1 MYEALLEKLN
11 IIKKLNTEDSDL
23 IIRLCNSYLKDRKS
37 YSEMREKTSILNSN
51 SITCL
56 DSNIIDLD
64 TIWVA
69 PYFHTRMKYKISKIV
84 DLISNTNID
93 DILNSPHKFLHKAIY
108 LKPKR
113 EFFNPIDQID
123 IVDFIKNLDKEKKL
137 NLNKEFNFTFIAKEI
152 NEEALFK
159 ENQLKEAFNIINIT
173 NSKERNKKIYNNIYN
188 YLQKDFISNCYC
200 NFCNNKCVLQRHL
213 FRTYPITRKN
223 GCCYTNFG
231 HCSHL
236 KSGKCDAKCLACTLY
251 SCKYLTKRGIGYW
264 ATEFILLKAFFN
276 KKQCHHLV
284 FDFFK
289 TEDEI
294 LNNII
299 KCQDL

>member
-56 DSNIIDLD
+56 
-64 TIWVA
+64 
-69 PYFHTRMKYKISKIV
+69 
-84 DLISNTNID
+84 SNTNID

-113 EFFNPIDQID
+113 EFFKPIDQID

-200 NFCNNKCVLQRHL
+200 NFCNNKCVLQR
-213 FRTYPITRKN
+213 IKN
-223 GCCYTNFG
+223 N
-231 HCSHL
+231 
-236 KSGKCDAKCLACTLY
+236 
-251 SCKYLTKRGIGYW
+251 
-264 ATEFILLKAFFN
+264 
-276 KKQCHHLV
+276 V
-284 FDFFK
+284 
-289 TEDEI
+289 
-294 LNNII
+294 II
-299 KCQDL
+299 